1 MKRMDDPVAAARDA
15 ALKAMAAQ
23 DLTRFELV
31 EQLSKRHEPEA
42 VDAAVLEL
50 ETVGVVDDR
59 RVARQYVVSRL
70 ADDKPSRSAL
80 EAELLERGVDRG
92 LIQTVLHESMIGIDE
107 TQEALELARDR
118 VRRSR
123 PDLAPDVIRRR
134 VFAFLARRGYDEE
147 TARQAVTR
155 AAEEYLGRP

>member
-1 MKRMDDPVAAARDA
+1 MKRSDDPVAAARDA
-15 ALKAMAAQ
+15 ALKALAGR

-31 EQLSKRHEPEA
+31 EHLSKRHEPDA

-59 RVARQYVVSRL
+59 RVARQYVERRMREERP
-70 ADDKPSRSAL
+70 ARAAL
-80 EAELLERGVDRG
+80 EAELLERGVDPG
-92 LIQTVLHESMIGIDE
+92 MVQTVLHEAMSGFDE
-107 TQEALELARDR
+107 MQEALDLARDR
-118 VRRSR
+118 VRRSK
-123 PDLAPDVIRRR
+123 PDLAPEVIRRR

-147 TARQAVTR
+147 TARQAVER